1 MNAVAAVER
10 RMTASAPSA
19 ITGRD
24 EYVARLGEILQALE
38 ADDAALFEQRLGQLI
53 RLREE
58 GLFVS
63 LAKLTRELHQAVRD
77 LNVDER
83 LRELAGSEIP
93 DARQR
98 LDYVVHLGEQ
108 AAHRTLDLADA
119 SRGLLGGLGHAAKE
133 FAQVNAELSG
143 SAIPAHL
150 GAALVRLQAEV
161 VAVGVELRDN
171 VSAISQA
178 QEFQDLSGQVI
189 RRVIS
194 LVHNI
199 EGALLTLL
207 RLTSGTA
214 RPASAAAQ
222 PASAQAEL
230 AGPAVPGLANGAAS
244 QQDAD
249 ALLAELGF

>member
-1 MNAVAAVER
+1 MSAAAR
-10 RMTASAPSA
+10 SLPAMAAPA
-19 ITGRD
+19 ISGRS
-24 EYVARLGEILQALE
+24 EYVLRLGEILAALE
-38 ADDAALFEQRLGQLI
+38 ADDAELFEQRLGQLI

-63 LAKLTRELHQAVRD
+63 LARLTRELHQAVRE

-83 LRELAGSEIP
+83 LRELAGNEIP

-98 LDYVVHLGEQ
+98 LDYVVQLGER
-108 AAHRTLDLADA
+108 AAHRTLDLADG
-119 SRGLLGGLGHAAKE
+119 SRELLLRLAQAAADFERINAQLPAYGVPAPISVALTQVQAVILG
-133 FAQVNAELSG
+133 VG
-143 SAIPAHL
+143 S
-150 GAALVRLQAEV
+150 
-161 VAVGVELRDN
+161 ELRSN

-189 RRVIS
+189 RRVIT

-199 EGALLTLL
+199 EGALVTLL
-207 RLTSGTA
+207 RLTSEGA
-214 RPASAAAQ
+214 MPAVVKIQ
-222 PASAQAEL
+222 PGASGEL
-230 AGPAVPGLANGAAS
+230 CGPAVPGLAEGAAS

>member
-1 MNAVAAVER
+1 MNAAVH
-10 RMTASAPSA
+10 ALPAVAPSA
-19 ITGRD
+19 IAGRS
-24 EYVARLGEILQALE
+24 EYVQRLSEILAALE
-38 ADDAALFEQRLGQLI
+38 ADDAGLFEQRLGQLI

-63 LAKLTRELHQAVRD
+63 LARLTRELHQAVRE

-83 LRELAGSEIP
+83 LRELAGQEIP

-98 LDYVVHLGEQ
+98 LDYVVQLGEQ
-108 AAHRTLDLADA
+108 AAHRTLDLADD
-119 SRGLLGGLGHAAKE
+119 SRELLLKLVQAAADFE
-133 FAQVNAELSG
+133 RINAQLPAYGVPAPISVALAQVQAVMLGVG
-143 SAIPAHL
+143 S
-150 GAALVRLQAEV
+150 
-161 VAVGVELRDN
+161 ELRSN

-189 RRVIS
+189 RRVIT

-199 EGALLTLL
+199 EAALITLL
-207 RLTSGTA
+207 RLTSEGAKPTVVKIQATA
-214 RPASAAAQ
+214 TGD
-222 PASAQAEL
+222 L
-230 AGPAVPGLANGAAS
+230 AGPAVPGLADGTS